1 MPDTD
6 VGKRLRMLREARGL
20 TQKEAAEALC
30 IPRTTYVHYEDGSNE
45 PKISMLI
52 KFSAFYGISV
62 DWLVGWDAPKA
73 ESPPPES
80 KWEALEKA
88 LEKLTE
94 NEVKE
99 VWSYVRFLHW
109 KRQQDRQ
116 G

>member
-1 MPDTD
+1 MFNE
-6 VGKRLRMLREARGL
+6 RLRMLREARGMSMRKVADDL
-20 TQKEAAEALC
+20 QL
-30 IPRTTYVHYEDGSNE
+30 PYTTYRNYENGRCE
-45 PKISMLI
+45 PNTELLVKLAAYYS
-52 KFSAFYGISV
+52 ISV
-62 DWLVGWDAPKA
+62 DWLLNYSPKT